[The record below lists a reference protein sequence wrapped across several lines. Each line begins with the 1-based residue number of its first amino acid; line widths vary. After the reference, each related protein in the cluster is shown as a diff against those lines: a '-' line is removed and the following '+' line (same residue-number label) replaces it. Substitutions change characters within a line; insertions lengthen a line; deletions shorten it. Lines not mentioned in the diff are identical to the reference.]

1 VEVVRGLAP
10 GQEAAVIEFA
20 RNSRQAVPFT
30 GSAPALPT
38 GGDGVEQLNMLERIA
53 DAQRSTTDKITHLFL
68 AAVARPP
75 SPSEVDMAREVIKS
89 HRGNVAAAVYDIWWA
104 LTASNELVW
113 DN

>member
-1 VEVVRGLAP
+1 VDNPFLGQLAP
-10 GQEAAVIEFA
+10 AYRKNG
-20 RNSRQAVPFT
+20 T
-30 GSAPALPT
+30 TDGDGSAPALPT

-53 DAQRSTTDKITHLFL
+53 DAQMSTTDKITHLFL

-104 LTASNELVW
+104 LTASNEFVW